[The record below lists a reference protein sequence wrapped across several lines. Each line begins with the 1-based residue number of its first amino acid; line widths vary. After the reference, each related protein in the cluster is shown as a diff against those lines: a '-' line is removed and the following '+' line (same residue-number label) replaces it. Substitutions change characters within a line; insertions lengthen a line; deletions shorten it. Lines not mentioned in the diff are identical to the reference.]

1 MDIKKIEEAHK
12 LGETLSMLLN
22 FTSGGGYDSRSAL
35 FSKKYLLTKIL
46 GFTEEE
52 YQEMQN
58 GLMEEIA
65 ERKLKKKQIEA
76 RLRKKEAE
84 CDFVDEECVGDDYC
98 LNVSSDIGECRPI
111 PLTAK
116 IGSAPTFQT
125 SNW

>member
-1 MDIKKIEEAHK
+1 MDIKKNEEAHK

-58 GLMEEIA
+58 GLMEEVA

-76 RLRKKEAE
+76 KLRRKEAE
-84 CDFVDEECVGDDYC
+84 CDFVDEECTGDDY
-98 LNVSSDIGECRPI
+98 
-111 PLTAK
+111 
-116 IGSAPTFQT
+116 
-125 SNW
+125 

>member
-22 FTSGGGYDSRSAL
+22 FTSSGSYDARNAL

-76 RLRKKEAE
+76 KLRKKEAE
-84 CDFVDEECVGDDYC
+84 CDFVDEEYDGDIGC
-98 LNVSSDIGECRPI
+98 INVSSDIGECRPI
-111 PLTAK
+111 PYTAK
-116 IGSAPTFQT
+116 APLKLEEN
-125 SNW
+125 NW